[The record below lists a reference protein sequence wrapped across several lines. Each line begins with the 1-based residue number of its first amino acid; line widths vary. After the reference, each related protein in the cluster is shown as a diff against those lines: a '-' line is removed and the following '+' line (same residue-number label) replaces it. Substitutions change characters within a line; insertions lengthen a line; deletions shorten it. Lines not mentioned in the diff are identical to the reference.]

1 MSDGAPVTIRLR
13 KQGPSGLSFDMSAL
27 RIAFLALLFAAGV
40 GGKVLA
46 DPVAP
51 KLMTPEELLALPRA
65 AADFRISY
73 GDQPGQHG
81 DLRVPPGRGPFPVV
95 ILIHGGCWR
104 GDFPNSDSLAPMAE
118 ALRKVGIASWNVEY
132 RRLGEQGAGWPG
144 TYRDVAAAQDKLR
157 ELAVKHRLDL
167 SRVILLGHSAGAH
180 LAHWAVLRPK
190 LPPSSDL
197 FRPNP
202 LPVRGVVNLAGRV
215 DMTDGIEA
223 YDAACFDTV
232 VEKMLGGTPQ
242 SQAQHYREASPEANL
257 PLGVRQTL
265 ISGQYEDFVPLA
277 KAGAFVAKAG
287 AAGDDARL
295 IVIPGIGHF
304 EPASPY
310 SKAWPVVLQ
319 AIEEMLGIRGQPSKS
334 GR

>member
-1 MSDGAPVTIRLR
+1 MKAR
-13 KQGPSGLSFDMSAL
+13 M
-27 RIAFLALLFAAGV
+27 IAFASLAFFAGV
-40 GGKVLA
+40 AGTASA
-46 DPVAP
+46 DPAAP
-51 KLMTPEELLALPRA
+51 RLMTPQELLALPRT
-65 AADFRISY
+65 AADLRISY
-73 GDQPGQHG
+73 GDQPGQYA

-104 GDFPNSDSLAPMAE
+104 ADFPNLDAMAPMAE

-132 RRLGEQGAGWPG
+132 RRLGDPDGGWPG
-144 TYRDVAAAQDKLR
+144 TFQDIAAAQDKLR
-157 ELAVKHRLDL
+157 ELAAKHRLDL

-190 LPPSSDL
+190 LPSDSEL
-197 FRPNP
+197 FRPDS
-202 LPVRGVVNLAGRV
+202 LPVRGVINLAGRV

-223 YDAACFDTV
+223 YDTACFDTV
-232 VEKMLGGTPQ
+232 VEKLLGGTPQ
-242 SQAQHYREASPEANL
+242 SQARRYREASPEANL

-304 EPASPY
+304 ETASPY
-310 SKAWPVVLQ
+310 SKAWPEVLR
-319 AIEEMLGIRGQPSKS
+319 AIVDMLGMERDPSKR